1 LKQPKA
7 AKGDLS
13 VASTHFLVG
22 PLAMVA
28 LAAKNIAVTNSKQ
41 LIA

>member
-13 VASTHFLVG
+13 VASTHFLIG

-28 LAAKNIAVTNSKQ
+28 LAANIAVTNSKQ